1 MELGNAKQIFRKP
14 GGNRMDKKPQSTV
27 IKVVAAI
34 LVVVVAMTVVNII
47 WSIIKGSLMLLIEA
61 IILVAV
67 GAAVVWVIN
76 WIKGDR
82 Q

>member
-1 MELGNAKQIFRKP
+1 
-14 GGNRMDKKPQSTV
+14 MDKKPQSTV
-27 IKVVAAI
+27 IKVMAAI
-34 LVVVVAMTVVNII
+34 LVVVVAITVVNII
-47 WSIIKGSLMLLIEA
+47 WSIIKGTLMLLIEA

>member
-1 MELGNAKQIFRKP
+1 
-14 GGNRMDKKPQSTV
+14 MDKKPQSTV

-34 LVVVVAMTVVNII
+34 LMVVVAMTVVNII

>member
-1 MELGNAKQIFRKP
+1 
-14 GGNRMDKKPQSTV
+14 MDKKPQSTV
-27 IKVVAAI
+27 IKVMAAI
-34 LVVVVAMTVVNII
+34 LVVVVAITVVNII

>member
-1 MELGNAKQIFRKP
+1 
-14 GGNRMDKKPQSTV
+14 MDKKPQSTV

-34 LVVVVAMTVVNII
+34 LMVVVAITVVNII

>member
-1 MELGNAKQIFRKP
+1 
-14 GGNRMDKKPQSTV
+14 MDKKPQSTV
-27 IKVVAAI
+27 INVVAAI

>member
-1 MELGNAKQIFRKP
+1 
-14 GGNRMDKKPQSTV
+14 MDKKPQSTV
-27 IKVVAAI
+27 IKVVATI
-34 LVVVVAMTVVNII
+34 LVVVVTMTVVNII

>member
-1 MELGNAKQIFRKP
+1 
-14 GGNRMDKKPQSTV
+14 MDKKPQSTV

-34 LVVVVAMTVVNII
+34 LMVVVAMTVVNII

-82 Q
+82 QQ

>member
-1 MELGNAKQIFRKP
+1 MKRKQISRKP
-14 GGNRMDKKPQSTV
+14 GGSRMNKKPQSTV

-76 WIKGDR
+76 WIKGGR
-82 Q
+82 QQ

>member
-1 MELGNAKQIFRKP
+1 
-14 GGNRMDKKPQSTV
+14 MDKNPQSTV

-34 LVVVVAMTVVNII
+34 LMVVVAMTVVNII

>member
-1 MELGNAKQIFRKP
+1 
-14 GGNRMDKKPQSTV
+14 MDKKPQSTV

-34 LVVVVAMTVVNII
+34 LVVVVAITVVNII

>member
-1 MELGNAKQIFRKP
+1 
-14 GGNRMDKKPQSTV
+14 MDKNPQSTV

-82 Q
+82 QQ

>member
-1 MELGNAKQIFRKP
+1 
-14 GGNRMDKKPQSTV
+14 MDKRPQSTV

-76 WIKGDR
+76 WIKGGR
-82 Q
+82 QQ

>member
-1 MELGNAKQIFRKP
+1 
-14 GGNRMDKKPQSTV
+14 MDKKPQSTV

-34 LVVVVAMTVVNII
+34 LVVVIAMTVVNII

>member
-1 MELGNAKQIFRKP
+1 
-14 GGNRMDKKPQSTV
+14 MDKKPQSTV
-27 IKVVAAI
+27 IKVMAAI

>member
-1 MELGNAKQIFRKP
+1 
-14 GGNRMDKKPQSTV
+14 MDKNPQSTV

-67 GAAVVWVIN
+67 GAAVAWVIN